1 MGRQPSAKRPLLLLA
16 KVAKS
21 LKSGSLGRANEGMK
35 KGAAVKLATA
45 TRREARQETRGAGL
59 NLSSEAFRS
68 GFAFIS
74 RASFDL
80 SRLVRV
86 IRVQRHAAELLV
98 LAERQ
103 AT

>member
-21 LKSGSLGRANEGMK
+21 GRANEGMK

-74 RASFDL
+74 CASFDL

-86 IRVQRHAAELLV
+86 IRVQRHAAELL
-98 LAERQ
+98 AERQ